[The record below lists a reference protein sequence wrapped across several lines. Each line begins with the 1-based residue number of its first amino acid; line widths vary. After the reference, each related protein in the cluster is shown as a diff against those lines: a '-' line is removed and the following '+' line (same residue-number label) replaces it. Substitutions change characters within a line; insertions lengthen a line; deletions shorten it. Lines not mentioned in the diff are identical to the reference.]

1 MKPDESV
8 NQLPSNPELSLVRAA
23 VQDYFEGMYR
33 GDVDRLSRAFHP
45 NAMLYGYRDG
55 TFTELHMDEWL
66 DRVAKRSIPAQTGE
80 PFDMTIESI
89 DLTGNVGNVKVRDLY
104 MGLRFTDYL
113 NMVKFEGRWQIVNKT
128 FHHD

>member
-1 MKPDESV
+1 MEPDQSV

-33 GDVDRLSRAFHP
+33 GDVARLRRVFHSH
-45 NAMLYGYRDG
+45 AMLYGYRDG
-55 TFTELHMDEWL
+55 TFTVLQMEEWL
-66 DRVAKRSIPAQTGE
+66 DKVAKRPIPGQSGE
-80 PFDMTIESI
+80 PFDMTIETI
-89 DLTGNVGNVKVRDLY
+89 DLTGNVGHVKVRDLY

-113 NMVKFEGRWQIVNKT
+113 NMVKVEGRWQIVNKT